1 MFNFFISR
9 AKDYIFI
16 FLTATIFFST
26 YCSEVFADK
35 KIFIINEVKVQG
47 KYDVSFSRNKYI
59 DKAFKKSFLILM
71 SKILTTNDFNKIK
84 SINLK
89 DIKNLIRSFQ
99 IVEETYIKK
108 KYNATYTIHFNEAK
122 VKKLLI
128 KNNISYSQPKNISAV
143 FYPVLFIND
152 NLQDFRKN
160 YFYQQWNE
168 TKIENQTIS
177 FVLPIEDLDDINQIK
192 KNKNRIEDLNINDLI
207 EKYNTNNYVFA
218 LMQKNKKKLH
228 VYLKTNFNNNKI
240 SKNLVYNLSDINNLL
255 ELQKILIDL
264 KMQSID
270 IWKEEN
276 IVNLS
281 IPLSIKIK
289 YKDMSLSDIDK
300 LKTSL
305 SKIDIIDNFFL
316 EEINND
322 YVFFK
327 INYFGSPKKLTLEL
341 LSLGYILKN
350 YQGNWL
356 IQNE

>member
-9 AKDYIFI
+9 SRDYIFI

-26 YCSEVFADK
+26 FSSEVFADK
-35 KIFIINEVKVQG
+35 KIFIINEVNVQG

-59 DKAFKKSFLILM
+59 NKAFKKSFLILM
-71 SKILTTNDFNKIK
+71 SKILVSNDFNKIK
-84 SINLK
+84 NVNLK
-89 DIKNLIRSFQ
+89 EIKNLIRSFQ
-99 IVEETYIKK
+99 IVEESYFKK
-108 KYNATYTIHFNEAK
+108 KYTAKYKIHYNESK

-152 NLQDFRKN
+152 SLQDFRNN
-160 YFYQQWNE
+160 YFYQQWTE
-168 TKIENQTIS
+168 TKIENETIS
-177 FVLPIEDLDDINQIK
+177 FILPIEDLDDINQIK
-192 KNKNRIEDLNINDLI
+192 KNKNQVENLNINNLI
-207 EKYNTNNYVFA
+207 KKYNTNNYVFA
-218 LMQKNKKKLH
+218 LMQKNKKKLQ
-228 VYLKTNFNNNKI
+228 VYLKTNFNKNKI
-240 SKNLVYNLSDINNLL
+240 SKNLVYNLNDINNVL

-270 IWKEEN
+270 IWKKEN

-281 IPLSIKIK
+281 IPLSIKVK
-289 YKDMSLSDIDK
+289 YKGNDLSDIDK

-316 EEINND
+316 EEINNN

-327 INYFGSPKKLTLEL
+327 INYFGSPKKLKVEL
-341 LSLGYILKN
+341 FSLGYILKN